1 VIFGAGNCGRFLLA
15 RAPRSNVSST
25 EAYLARGSMQESSM
39 AVDDGPVRTSAG
51 YAGARG
57 EYRAALN
64 DLRRGLALW
73 PIWTSLAFL
82 EVRQRYRRTLIGP
95 YWTSIS
101 YAILIGAMAIVFS
114 NLFHMN
120 LAEYLPYLAS
130 GFIAWIFITSIVN
143 DSSTVFVTSEGL
155 LKNTALPPSLFVY
168 AMLLR
173 NSITMLHHLSVYAII
188 ALIYLDVFSW
198 NYLLVIPALFLIVLN
213 GAWIGLG
220 LGIIVARFRDV
231 QQIVSSAI
239 QILMFITPVFWPVEG
254 VTERVRY
261 FLVEPN
267 IAYHAIAIL
276 RQPLLGKA
284 PTLLNWEIM
293 IALTI
298 VGWTLVFLLFARL
311 RRFLPFW
318 I

>member
-1 VIFGAGNCGRFLLA
+1 
-15 RAPRSNVSST
+15 
-25 EAYLARGSMQESSM
+25 
-39 AVDDGPVRTSAG
+39 
-51 YAGARG
+51 
-57 EYRAALN
+57 
-64 DLRRGLALW
+64 
-73 PIWTSLAFL
+73 
-82 EVRQRYRRTLIGP
+82 
-95 YWTSIS
+95 
-101 YAILIGAMAIVFS
+101 
-114 NLFHMN
+114 
-120 LAEYLPYLAS
+120 
-130 GFIAWIFITSIVN
+130 
-143 DSSTVFVTSEGL
+143 
-155 LKNTALPPSLFVY
+155 
-168 AMLLR
+168 MLLR